1 MLLKPENS
9 TDTTELLECHGEYNV
24 YRYSRGFGDVYEA
37 TVRISG
43 RDRNAVL
50 EQLDSNKKP
59 YNELSLTRGLIGVPE
74 LEPGTILG
82 FISFIDSKVHKSND
96 PERPYYFIMELI
108 YVKNP
113 LDISFREFVK
123 DYFQYGGQ

>member
-9 TDTTELLECHGEYNV
+9 MDDHEAFECHGEYDV

-43 RDRNAVL
+43 RDRQAL
-50 EQLDSNKKP
+50 WEQLDYNKKQ
-59 YNELSLTRGLIGVPE
+59 YKELSLTRGLRGIPE

-96 PERPYYFIMELI
+96 PEHPYYFIMEII

>member
-9 TDTTELLECHGEYNV
+9 GDSHELFECHGEYDV

-37 TVRISG
+37 TVIISG
-43 RDRNAVL
+43 RDRQSVW
-50 EQLDSNKKP
+50 EQLDYNKKP
-59 YNELSLTRGLIGVPE
+59 YNDLSLTRGLRGVPE

-82 FISFIDSKVHKSND
+82 FISFIDSKVHKSNN
-96 PERPYYFIMELI
+96 PERPYYFMMELI